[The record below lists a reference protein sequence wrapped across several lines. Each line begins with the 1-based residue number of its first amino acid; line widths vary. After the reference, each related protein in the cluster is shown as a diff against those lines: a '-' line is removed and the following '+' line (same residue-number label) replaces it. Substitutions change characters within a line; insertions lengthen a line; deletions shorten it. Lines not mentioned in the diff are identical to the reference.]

1 MVSYRA
7 RSVDISLLHCIC
19 TRKQAEPSFHFPD
32 EEDVTPH
39 TDTNVIMHVVPH
51 YDILLFSPNRTS
63 SGDVSSWCGFRAW
76 LLFPMV
82 IFTLLGMSPI
92 FQETVLDMR

>member
-7 RSVDISLLHCIC
+7 RGVDISLLFCVC
-19 TRKQAEPSFHFPD
+19 ACRQTGLSFDFPN
-32 EEDVTPH
+32 EEDVTAH

-51 YDILLFSPNRTS
+51 SDVLLFPPNRTS
-63 SGDVSSWCGFRAW
+63 SGDVSSWCGFGTW

-82 IFTLLGMSPI
+82 IYTLLGMSPI
-92 FQETVLDMR
+92 LQETVLDMG